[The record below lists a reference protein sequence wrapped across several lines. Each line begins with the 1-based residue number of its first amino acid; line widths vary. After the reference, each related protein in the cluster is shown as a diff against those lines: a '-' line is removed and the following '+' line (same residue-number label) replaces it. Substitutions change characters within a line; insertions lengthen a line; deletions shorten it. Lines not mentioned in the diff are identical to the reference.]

1 MLLVTTPTIG
11 WTRSIMIIGIIW
23 NGFNL
28 SFGTLV
34 KQNEKIMVAILFKL
48 SKAVATVMF

>member
-1 MLLVTTPTIG
+1 MLLVTTPTIL

-28 SFGTLV
+28 SLT
-34 KQNEKIMVAILFKL
+34 KIGEFVIPERWVRQFYPY
-48 SKAVATVMF
+48 FF